1 MRAISPKGLR
11 PLYEC
16 ASSCTSHS
24 WPNLDSE
31 KDSGEL
37 SDLFTDRPEP
47 DYTLGTLLPPK
58 QGTSRDIRGHYG
70 FMQGREQQAPN
81 RRLDSWKE
89 IATFFGREE
98 RTVKRWE
105 KERGLPVHRVPG
117 PARSGVFAYTSELS
131 EWLNLAAP
139 ESAQIS
145 AAGGSG
151 ASGGEIGESELT
163 TSKRVDAP
171 SGIPASPKFQ
181 VARIFGL
188 LVAVLLGTL
197 ILKHQLQPSANTMGS
212 SSPVAHR
219 ANPEAEDFYLKGR
232 YFWNKRTPEDLNK
245 ALDLFT
251 QAIVRDPSYAQAYV
265 GLADC
270 YNLLREYS
278 AMPPG
283 EAYPRALAAAKEAVK
298 LDDSSAE
305 AHNSLAFVT
314 FYWGWDATTAEH
326 EFKRAIALSPDY
338 VAAHH
343 WYATFLM
350 ATRRYPEAVVEIEE
364 ARKLDPSSTP
374 IIADKGFILYLAGQ
388 REAGLALLQQVEAT
402 DPAFLSPH
410 VYLSEIYFFDKDYPN
425 YFLESKKA
433 AQLRHDAA
441 ALAIANA
448 AETGFAAGGVGQM
461 RQNMLQVEK
470 KFYVQGVLPAYPLA
484 QTYSLLGDTQDALK
498 YLREAYEKRDTAI
511 VLMSGDRSFE
521 SLRGN
526 PSFDDLLAR
535 SNRPHSN

>member
-1 MRAISPKGLR
+1 MYA
-11 PLYEC
+11 
-16 ASSCTSHS
+16 
-24 WPNLDSE
+24 
-31 KDSGEL
+31 
-37 SDLFTDRPEP
+37 
-47 DYTLGTLLPPK
+47 
-58 QGTSRDIRGHYG
+58 
-70 FMQGREQQAPN
+70 REQQPPN

-117 PARSGVFAYTSELS
+117 PARSGVFAYTGELS
-131 EWLNLAAP
+131 EWLNLTTP
-139 ESAQIS
+139 ESSAQIS
-145 AAGGSG
+145 LIGGNGSSG
-151 ASGGEIGESELT
+151 SEVGDPELT
-163 TSKRVDAP
+163 ISERVDEP
-171 SGIPASPKFQ
+171 SVVPASPLLQ

-197 ILKHQLQPSANTMGS
+197 ILKHQVQPSANTARS
-212 SSPVAHR
+212 NFPVAHR

-232 YFWNKRTPEDLNK
+232 YFWNKRTPEDLNR
-245 ALDLFT
+245 AVDLFT
-251 QAIVRDPSYAQAYV
+251 QAIVRDPGYAQAYV

-278 AMPPG
+278 AMPPN

-298 LDDSSAE
+298 LDDTSAE
-305 AHNSLAFVT
+305 AHNSLAFAT
-314 FYWGWDATTAEH
+314 FYWDWDAATAEG

-350 ATRRYPEAVVEIEE
+350 ATRRYPEAVIEIER

-388 REAGLALLQQVEAT
+388 REAGLALLRQIEAT
-402 DPAFLSPH
+402 EPSFLSPH
-410 VYLSEIYFFDKDYPN
+410 VYLSEIYFFDKDYPD

-441 ALAIANA
+441 AMAIANA

-461 RQNMLQVEK
+461 RQSMLEVQK

-484 QTYSLLGDTQDALK
+484 QTYSLLGDTQEALK
-498 YLREAYEKRDTAI
+498 YLREAYEKRDAAV

-521 SLRGN
+521 RLRGN

-535 SNRPHSN
+535 SNRPRLN

>member
-1 MRAISPKGLR
+1 MK
-11 PLYEC
+11 
-16 ASSCTSHS
+16 
-24 WPNLDSE
+24 
-31 KDSGEL
+31 
-37 SDLFTDRPEP
+37 F
-47 DYTLGTLLPPK
+47 
-58 QGTSRDIRGHYG
+58 
-70 FMQGREQQAPN
+70 REQQASD

-89 IATFFGREE
+89 IAAFFGRDE

-105 KERGLPVHRVPG
+105 KERALPVHRVPG
-117 PARSGVFAYTSELS
+117 PARSGVFAYTAELS

-139 ESAQIS
+139 ESATDPSNAKGNGFS
-145 AAGGSG
+145 AGVIEAGP
-151 ASGGEIGESELT
+151 AI
-163 TSKRVDAP
+163 SKRLDPP
-171 SGIPASPKFQ
+171 SVPPASSKFQ
-181 VARIFGL
+181 VARILGL

-197 ILKHQLQPSANTMGS
+197 ILKHQVQPSAS
-212 SSPVAHR
+212 STRNSYPAAHQ
-219 ANPEAEDFYLKGR
+219 ASPEAEDFYLKGR
-232 YFWNKRTPEDLNK
+232 YYWNKRTPEDLNK
-245 ALDLFT
+245 AVDLFT

-278 AMPPG
+278 AMPPN

-314 FYWGWDATTAEH
+314 FYWDWDAATAES

-350 ATRRYPEAVVEIEE
+350 ATRRYPEAVIEIEK

-374 IIADKGFILYLAGQ
+374 IMADKGFILYLAGQ
-388 REAGLALLQQVEAT
+388 PEAGLALLKQIEAT

-410 VYLSEIYFFDKDYPN
+410 VYLSEIYFFDKDYPD

-448 AETGFAAGGVGQM
+448 AETGFAAGGVGKM
-461 RQNMLQVEK
+461 RQSMLQVQK
-470 KFYVQGVLPAYPLA
+470 KFYVQGMLPAYPLA
-484 QTYSLLGDTQDALK
+484 QTYSLLGETQEALK

-535 SNRPHSN
+535 SNRPRSN